1 MSNTSNVNELGIID
15 ALDHLIDKTIY
26 MLTSQISFMLW
37 VAKQHY
43 TPSENENMGMDTL
56 HRGLIVEFEAIRERL
71 TKEDVKGVFIDTL
84 DSHIANVEY
93 TLNSNLC
100 FFEYVT
106 ENALSISQRE
116 EAGLF
121 FSMNGIEDMLTSYT
135 KELTDHLRK
144 A

>member
-121 FSMNGIEDMLTSYT
+121 FSMNGKDMLKTYPS
-135 KELTDHLRK
+135 K

>member
-37 VAKQHY
+37 VAKHHY

-135 KELTDHLRK
+135 QELTDHLRK